1 MHTCTTSHRQY
12 TNHHNRCIRLYPVAI
27 LIEWIG
33 QPQLSVIKV
42 VTAKATRTND
52 LLRVQA
58 EVLNEG
64 SANQQLYYRFRWLD
78 KEGFVVGG
86 EEVWKPVIFYSN
98 QKRILDTVAPTQDVE
113 DFKIEMSTPK

>member
-1 MHTCTTSHRQY
+1 MKKL
-12 TNHHNRCIRLYPVAI
+12 CISIALLASTLSYGASLQER
-27 LIEWIG
+27 IEWIG